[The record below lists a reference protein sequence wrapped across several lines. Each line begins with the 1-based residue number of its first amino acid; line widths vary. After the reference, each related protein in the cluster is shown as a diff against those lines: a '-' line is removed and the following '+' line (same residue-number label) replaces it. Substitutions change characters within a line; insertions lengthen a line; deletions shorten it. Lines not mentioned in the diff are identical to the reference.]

1 MLKQV
6 YLSTALAVSLAL
18 SACSD
23 DSDYDFNA
31 SQTQAQNNYS
41 PSLAPLFDP
50 AKRVLPS
57 ITNDLMFADSTDGT
71 LNIPT
76 ASASASQKALLD
88 MINTLDGFGLTAPIS
103 IAFASAL
110 KTDTVK
116 LGSTLHVFE
125 VKKTG
130 AAVTSIVRE
139 IPATEM
145 VATVTSSGKDIALV
159 PLKPLKEST
168 SYMVVLTN
176 DIKDTNGKNA
186 STPSA
191 YLLAKSSQAITG
203 ENADL
208 EPIRQMVNAQ
218 EAAAL
223 TQGIAKNR
231 IIMSWSFTTQS
242 VTPILSAATA
252 QAKASNILISPTAVG
267 TTKLISDKLQ
277 GKANIHV
284 GVLDLPYYLDAKNI
298 DTGYWKGASG
308 SLLSRLNP
316 TPVANSTQTVP
327 VMMSIPNATSAAGA
341 VAPVNGWPIVIY
353 QHGITSN
360 RLSMVALADA
370 LADAGFAM
378 IAIDLPLHGVTDTT
392 NPLYAAN
399 FERTFNVDTLNNT
412 TSASGKD
419 GKIDDSGAHFINLK
433 SVLTSRDNI
442 RQGISDL
449 TVLRKSLGNIAAVK
463 IDTSR
468 VGFIGISLGAIVG
481 TGYLSQEATPTAS
494 TLSVPG
500 GGIARLLDGS
510 ATFGPIIRKGL
521 AEAGLQAGTADYDT
535 FMAVTQMIVD
545 PADPIVLV
553 TTNAAA
559 THPIHLTEV
568 VGVNGMNS
576 DKVIPNRVAGAPLS
590 GTEPL
595 ISMMGL
601 KKVTATSAGSGAVR
615 FSAGEHA
622 SLLRPDESLATTVEM
637 QRQSVIFQANRGAAI
652 VVTDPSVISTQ

>member
-18 SACSD
+18 VGCG

-31 SQTQAQNNYS
+31 SQTNAQNNYS
-41 PSLAPLFDP
+41 ASLAPLFDP
-50 AKRVLPS
+50 AKGVLPS
-57 ITNDLMFADSTDGT
+57 LNNDLMFFGTADGT

-76 ASASASQKALLD
+76 ATASASQKVLLE

-103 IAFASAL
+103 IAFASTIQASS
-110 KTDTVK
+110 VK
-116 LGSTLHVFE
+116 LGGTLHVFE

-130 AAVTSIVRE
+130 GAVTSVVRE
-139 IPATEM
+139 VPATEM
-145 VATVTSSGKDIALV
+145 VATVTSTGKNIALV

-176 DIKDTNGKNA
+176 DILDTAGKRA
-186 STPSA
+186 ATPSA
-191 YLLAKSSQAITG
+191 YLLAKSNQTLTG
-203 ENADL
+203 DYAGL
-208 EPIRQMVNAQ
+208 EPVRQMVATQ

-231 IIMSWSFTTQS
+231 IIMSWSFTTES
-242 VTPILSAATA
+242 VTPVLQAAVN
-252 QAKASNILISPTAVG
+252 QAKASNLLVSPAAVG
-267 TTKLISDKLQ
+267 TTKLASAALQ

-284 GVLDLPYYLDAKNI
+284 GTLDLPYYLDAANVK
-298 DTGYWKGASG
+298 TSFWKGAAG
-308 SLLSRLNP
+308 SLLSRFNP
-316 TPVANSTQTVP
+316 TPVATSTKTVP
-327 VMMSIPNATSAAGA
+327 VLMTVPNGTSAAGA
-341 VAPVNGWPIVIY
+341 VAPAKGWPVVIY

-360 RLSMVALADA
+360 RLSGLALADA

-378 IAIDLPLHGVTDTT
+378 IAIDLPLHGVTDKTS
-392 NPLYAAN
+392 PLYAEKY
-399 FERTFNVDTLNNT
+399 ERTFNVDLVNNT
-412 TSASGKD
+412 TKAAGAD
-419 GKIDDSGAHFINLK
+419 GKIDDSGEHFINL
-433 SVLTSRDNI
+433 SSLLTSRDNI

-449 TVLRKSLGNIAAVK
+449 TVLRKSLVNAAVK
-463 IDTSR
+463 LDTSK
-468 VGFIGISLGAIVG
+468 VGFIGISLGSMVG
-481 TGYLSQEATPTAS
+481 TGYLSQETTVTPA

-510 ATFGPIIRKGL
+510 QSFGPIIRAGL
-521 AEAGLQAGTADYDT
+521 AQAGLQSGTADYDT

-545 PADPIVLV
+545 PADPIVLGAK
-553 TTNAAA
+553 AAA

-576 DKVIPNRVAGAPLS
+576 DTVIPNRVTGAPLS

-595 ISMMGL
+595 ISIMGL
-601 KKVTATSAGSGAVR
+601 KKVTQTAAGSGAVR

-622 SLLRPDESLATTVEM
+622 SLLKPDKSLATTVEM
-637 QRQSVIFQANRGAAI
+637 QRQSAIFQATRGASI
-652 VVTDPSVISTQ
+652 VITDPSVISTQ